1 MDELKKQF
9 KQDFEDSSN
18 VELNFDV
25 TQLETN
31 IKKAKHKIK
40 PYKLG
45 KHKIKPYKLGLI
57 ITASVIVAIVAVPAS
72 VIIISSL
79 RVKES
84 VKTNNR
90 RYSLNEI
97 RIAESNTFK
106 KLNTVSYPNGDK
118 PFETRLTEKEAKA
131 YNNFS
136 NLTYHSL
143 VDTSK
148 KDNMS
153 YSVVGLYS
161 VINEMTN
168 ATSREELKEKFNTL
182 LGLNESSRVAFY
194 DKVMKANSFAS
205 DESTIQLKNSAF
217 FNREFN
223 YNQEFVNNLTK
234 LYCEAYQINFESEA
248 SKMVE
253 WVNQAVNSNGFI
265 DDKFLEMNDETQLYL
280 FSTLYFKNA
289 WKEKYLSDNNI
300 KDDFYLSSDK
310 TVKATY
316 MNHSYLSQSYYDY
329 GSYISVKDYYS
340 KGRASVTYLVPKKVE
355 DNIFDLTKD
364 VNIFEEKDENIVK
377 NEGHGYIMVNLST
390 PKFVAKADVDF
401 HKCLDNLGFG
411 DIYNPNIDSFK
422 NAFDDVR
429 LEDYNI
435 YIQKIKQ
442 KNEVE
447 FNEDGSIIKSVTMAS
462 FGAGAAAPMKNDTL
476 DVKLNQPFIYI
487 IRDINGTPI
496 FVGHVDNP
504 TI

>member
-9 KQDFEDSSN
+9 KQDFEESSN
-18 VELNFDV
+18 VNLSFDT
-25 TQLETN
+25 TQLEPN
-31 IKKAKHKIK
+31 SRKSKHKIK
-40 PYKLG
+40 PYKLA
-45 KHKIKPYKLGLI
+45 LI
-57 ITASVIVAIVAVPAS
+57 FTTAVIVSIIAIPAS
-72 VIIISSL
+72 VIFFSSL
-79 RVKES
+79 KIKES
-84 VKTNNR
+84 VKTSNR

-106 KLNTVSYPNGDK
+106 KLNTVSYPDGSA
-118 PFETRLTEKEAKA
+118 PSPIRTTEEESKA
-131 YNNFS
+131 YNIFS

-182 LGLNESSRVAFY
+182 LGLNESSRVTFY

-205 DESTIQLKNSAF
+205 DKSTIQLKNSAF
-217 FNREFN
+217 FNNEFN
-223 YNQEFVNNLTK
+223 YSQDFVNSLTK
-234 LYCEAYQINFESEA
+234 LYCEAYQIDFESEA
-248 SKMVE
+248 NKMVD

-265 DDKFLEMNDETQLYL
+265 DDKFLEMDDETQLYL

-289 WKEKYLSDNNI
+289 WASKYLSENNI
-300 KDDFYLSSDK
+300 KDDFYLTSDK

-340 KGRASVTYLVPKKVE
+340 SNRASVTYLVPKKVE

-364 VNIFEEKDENIVK
+364 VNIFEEKEENIVK
-377 NEGHGYIMVNLST
+377 NGEYGYIMVNLST
-390 PKFVAKADVDF
+390 PKFTTKSDVDF
-401 HKCLDNLGFG
+401 QKCLDNLGFG
-411 DIYNPNIDSFK
+411 DIYNPSIDSFK
-422 NAFDDVR
+422 NAFDDEK
-429 LEDYNI
+429 LDDFNI

-447 FNEDGSIIKSVTMAS
+447 FNEDGSIVKSVTMAS
-462 FGAGAAAPMKNDTL
+462 FGNGGKAAPMENDTL

>member
-1 MDELKKQF
+1 MDELKEQF
-9 KQDFEDSSN
+9 KRDFEASSN

-25 TQLETN
+25 TQLEANT
-31 IKKAKHKIK
+31 KKAKHKIHPAK
-40 PYKLG
+40 MRLA
-45 KHKIKPYKLGLI
+45 ITFSI
-57 ITASVIVAIVAVPAS
+57 IFIIIAVPAGALF
-72 VIIISSL
+72 ISSL
-79 RVKES
+79 RTKES
-84 VKTNNR
+84 VKSYNR

-106 KLNTVSYPNGDK
+106 KLNTVSYPDGSGPLVFK
-118 PFETRLTEKEAKA
+118 ISEEEKEA

-194 DKVMKANSFAS
+194 DKVMKSNSFAS

-217 FNREFN
+217 FNNEFN
-223 YNQEFVNNLTK
+223 YNQEFVNSLTK

-248 SKMVE
+248 NKMVE

-289 WKEKYLSDNNI
+289 WAEKYLSENNI

-329 GSYISVKDYYS
+329 GSYISVKDYYFS
-340 KGRASVTYLVPKKVE
+340 RRASVTYLVPKKVE

-364 VNIFEEKDENIVK
+364 VNIFEEKEENIVK
-377 NEGHGYIMVNLST
+377 SERHDYIMVNLST
-390 PKFVAKADVDF
+390 PKFTTKSDVDF
-401 HKCLDNLGFG
+401 QKCLDNLGFG

-422 NAFDDVR
+422 NAFDDEK
-429 LEDYNI
+429 LDDYNI

-447 FNEDGSIIKSVTMAS
+447 FNEDGSIVKSVAMAS
-462 FGAGAAAPMKNDTL
+462 FGAGGAAAPMRNDTL

>member
-1 MDELKKQF
+1 MTMDEFKEQF
-9 KQDFEDSSN
+9 KKDFEESSN
-18 VELNFDV
+18 TNLSFDT
-25 TQLETN
+25 TQLEPN
-31 IKKAKHKIK
+31 NVSDKHKAR
-40 PYKLG
+40 PLMKL
-45 KHKIKPYKLGLI
+45 IV
-57 ITASVIVAIVAVPAS
+57 ASVAVVAVAS
-72 VIIISSL
+72 LIVGGAFALGIF
-79 RVKES
+79 RTEES
-84 VKTNNR
+84 VKTSNR

-106 KLNTVSYPNGDK
+106 KLNTVSYPDGNA
-118 PFETRLTEKEAKA
+118 PSPIRTTEEENKA

-143 VDTSK
+143 VNTSK

-161 VINEMTN
+161 IINEMTN
-168 ATSREELKEKFNTL
+168 ATSREELKEKFNIL
-182 LGLNESSRVAFY
+182 LGLNESSRVTFY

-217 FNREFN
+217 FNNEFN
-223 YNQEFVNNLTK
+223 YNQEFVNSLTK
-234 LYCEAYQINFESEA
+234 LYCEAYQIDFETEA
-248 SKMVE
+248 NKMVE
-253 WVNQAVNSNGFI
+253 WVNQAVNSKGFI
-265 DDKFLEMNDETQLYL
+265 DEKFLEINDETQLYL

-289 WKEKYLSDNNI
+289 WANKYLSENNI
-300 KDDFYLSSDK
+300 KDDFYLTSDK

-329 GSYISVKDYYS
+329 GSYISVKDYYFS
-340 KGRASVTYLVPKKVE
+340 GRASVTYLVPKKVE

-364 VNIFEEKDENIVK
+364 VNIFEEKEENIVK
-377 NEGHGYIMVNLST
+377 NEGYDHIMVNLST
-390 PKFVAKADVDF
+390 PKFTTKSDVDF
-401 HKCLDNLGFG
+401 QKCLDNLGFG

-422 NAFDDVR
+422 NAFDDVK

-435 YIQKIKQ
+435 YIQKIRQ

-447 FNEDGSIIKSVTMAS
+447 FNEDGSIVKSITMAS
-462 FGAGAAAPMKNDTL
+462 FGAGSAAPMKNDTL

-504 TI
+504 TIQ

>member
-1 MDELKKQF
+1 MDEFKEQF
-9 KQDFEDSSN
+9 KKDFEESSN
-18 VELNFDV
+18 TNLSFDT
-25 TQLETN
+25 TQLEPN
-31 IKKAKHKIK
+31 NVSDKHKAR
-40 PYKLG
+40 PLMKL
-45 KHKIKPYKLGLI
+45 IV
-57 ITASVIVAIVAVPAS
+57 ASVAVVAVALLT
-72 VIIISSL
+72 VGGAFALGIF
-79 RVKES
+79 RTEES
-84 VKTNNR
+84 VKTSNR

-106 KLNTVSYPNGDK
+106 KLNTVSYPDGNA
-118 PFETRLTEKEAKA
+118 PSPIRTTEEENKA

-143 VDTSK
+143 VNTSK

-161 VINEMTN
+161 IINEMTN
-168 ATSREELKEKFNTL
+168 ATSREELKEKFNIL
-182 LGLNESSRVAFY
+182 LGLNESSRVTFY

-217 FNREFN
+217 FNNEFN
-223 YNQEFVNNLTK
+223 YNQEFVNSLTK
-234 LYCEAYQINFESEA
+234 LYCEAYQIDFETEA
-248 SKMVE
+248 NKMVE
-253 WVNQAVNSNGFI
+253 WVNQAVNSKGFI
-265 DDKFLEMNDETQLYL
+265 DEKFLEINDETQLYL

-289 WKEKYLSDNNI
+289 WANKYLSENNI
-300 KDDFYLSSDK
+300 KDDFYLTSDK

-329 GSYISVKDYYS
+329 GSYISVKDYYFS
-340 KGRASVTYLVPKKVE
+340 GRASVTYLVPKKVE

-364 VNIFEEKDENIVK
+364 VNIFEEKEENIVK
-377 NEGHGYIMVNLST
+377 NEGYDHIMVNLST
-390 PKFVAKADVDF
+390 PKFTTKSDVDF
-401 HKCLDNLGFG
+401 QKCLDDLGFG

-422 NAFDDVR
+422 NAFDDVK

-435 YIQKIKQ
+435 YIQKIRQ

-447 FNEDGSIIKSVTMAS
+447 FNEDGSIVKSITMAS
-462 FGAGAAAPMKNDTL
+462 FGAGSAAPMKNDTL

-504 TI
+504 TIQ

>member
-1 MDELKKQF
+1 MDEFKEQF
-9 KQDFEDSSN
+9 KKDFEESSN
-18 VELNFDV
+18 TNLSFDT
-25 TQLETN
+25 TQLEPN
-31 IKKAKHKIK
+31 NVSDKHKAR
-40 PYKLG
+40 PRMKL
-45 KHKIKPYKLGLI
+45 IV
-57 ITASVIVAIVAVPAS
+57 ASVAVVAVAS
-72 VIIISSL
+72 LIVGGAFALGIF
-79 RVKES
+79 RTEES
-84 VKTNNR
+84 VKTSNR

-106 KLNTVSYPNGDK
+106 KLNTVSYPDGNA
-118 PFETRLTEKEAKA
+118 PSPIRTTEEENKA

-143 VDTSK
+143 VNTSK

-161 VINEMTN
+161 IINEMTN
-168 ATSREELKEKFNTL
+168 ATSREELKEKFNIL
-182 LGLNESSRVAFY
+182 LGLNESSRVTFY

-217 FNREFN
+217 FNNEFN
-223 YNQEFVNNLTK
+223 YNQEFVNSLTK
-234 LYCEAYQINFESEA
+234 LYCEAYQIDFETEA
-248 SKMVE
+248 NKMVE
-253 WVNQAVNSNGFI
+253 WVNQAVNSKDFI
-265 DDKFLEMNDETQLYL
+265 DDKFLEINDETQLYL

-289 WKEKYLSDNNI
+289 WANKYLSENNI
-300 KDDFYLSSDK
+300 KDDFYLTSDK

-329 GSYISVKDYYS
+329 GSYISVKDYYFS
-340 KGRASVTYLVPKKVE
+340 GRASVTYLVPKKVE

-364 VNIFEEKDENIVK
+364 VNIFEEKEENIVK
-377 NEGHGYIMVNLST
+377 NEGYDHIMVNLST
-390 PKFVAKADVDF
+390 PKFTTKSDVDF
-401 HKCLDNLGFG
+401 QKCLDDLGFG

-422 NAFDDVR
+422 NAFDDVK

-435 YIQKIKQ
+435 YIQKIRQ

-447 FNEDGSIIKSVTMAS
+447 FNEDGSIVKSITMAS
-462 FGAGAAAPMKNDTL
+462 FGAGSAAPMENDTL

-504 TI
+504 TIQ

>member
-1 MDELKKQF
+1 MDDFKEQF
-9 KQDFEDSSN
+9 KKDFEESSN
-18 VELNFDV
+18 TNLSFDM
-25 TQLETN
+25 TQLEPN
-31 IKKAKHKIK
+31 SNVDKHKAR
-40 PYKLG
+40 PRMKL
-45 KHKIKPYKLGLI
+45 
-57 ITASVIVAIVAVPAS
+57 IVASIAVVGVA
-72 VIIISSL
+72 SL
-79 RVKES
+79 AIGGAFAIGIFRTKES
-84 VKTNNR
+84 VKTSNR

-97 RIAESNTFK
+97 RVAESNTFK
-106 KLNTVSYPNGDK
+106 KLNDVAYPDGSA
-118 PFETRLTEKEAKA
+118 PFPIRTTEEESKA

-143 VDTSK
+143 VNTSK

-182 LGLNESSRVAFY
+182 LGLNESSRVTFY

-217 FNREFN
+217 FNNEFN
-223 YNQEFVNNLTK
+223 YNQEFVNCLTK
-234 LYCEAYQINFESEA
+234 LYCEAYQINYESEE

-265 DDKFLEMNDETQLYL
+265 DDKFLETNDETQLYL

-289 WKEKYLSDNNI
+289 WANKYLSENNI
-300 KDDFYLSSDK
+300 KDDFYLSNGETIK
-310 TVKATY
+310 TTY
-316 MNHSYLSQSYYDY
+316 MSHSYLSNGYYDY
-329 GSYISVKDYYS
+329 GTYISFKDYYYN
-340 KGRASVTYLVPKKVE
+340 GYASVTYLVPKNVE

-364 VNIFEEKDENIVK
+364 VNIFEEKEENIVE

-390 PKFVAKADVDF
+390 PKFTTKSDVDF
-401 HKCLDNLGFG
+401 QKSLDNLGFG

-422 NAFDDVR
+422 NAFDDEK
-429 LEDYNI
+429 LDDYNI

-447 FNEDGSIIKSVTMAS
+447 FNEDGSIVKSITMAS
-462 FGAGAAAPMKNDTL
+462 FGAGSAAPMKNDTL

>member
-1 MDELKKQF
+1 MDEFKEQF
-9 KQDFEDSSN
+9 KKDFEESSN
-18 VELNFDV
+18 TNLSFDT
-25 TQLETN
+25 TQLEPN
-31 IKKAKHKIK
+31 NVSDKHKAR
-40 PYKLG
+40 PLMKL
-45 KHKIKPYKLGLI
+45 
-57 ITASVIVAIVAVPAS
+57 IVAFVAVVVVAS
-72 VIIISSL
+72 LTVGGAFALGIF
-79 RVKES
+79 RTEES
-84 VKTNNR
+84 VKTSNR

-106 KLNTVSYPNGDK
+106 RLNTVSYPDGNA
-118 PFETRLTEKEAKA
+118 PSPIRTTEEENKA

-143 VDTSK
+143 VNTSK

-161 VINEMTN
+161 IINEMTN
-168 ATSREELKEKFNTL
+168 ATSREELKEKFNIL
-182 LGLNESSRVAFY
+182 LGLNESSRVTFY

-217 FNREFN
+217 FNNEFN
-223 YNQEFVNNLTK
+223 YNQEFVNSLTK
-234 LYCEAYQINFESEA
+234 LYCEAYQIDFETEA
-248 SKMVE
+248 NKMVE
-253 WVNQAVNSNGFI
+253 WVNQAVNSKDFI
-265 DDKFLEMNDETQLYL
+265 DDKFLEINDETQLYL

-289 WKEKYLSDNNI
+289 WANKYLSENNI
-300 KDDFYLSSDK
+300 KDDFYLTSDK

-329 GSYISVKDYYS
+329 GSYISVKDYYFS
-340 KGRASVTYLVPKKVE
+340 GRASVTYLVPKKVE

-364 VNIFEEKDENIVK
+364 VNIFEEKEENIVK
-377 NEGHGYIMVNLST
+377 NEGYGHIMVNLST
-390 PKFVAKADVDF
+390 PKFTTKTDVDF
-401 HKCLDNLGFG
+401 QKCLDNLGFG

-422 NAFDDVR
+422 NAFDDVK

-435 YIQKIKQ
+435 YIQKIRQ

-447 FNEDGSIIKSVTMAS
+447 FNEDGSIVKSITMAS
-462 FGAGAAAPMKNDTL
+462 FGAGSAAPMKNDTL

-504 TI
+504 TIQ

>member
-1 MDELKKQF
+1 MNELKKQF
-9 KQDFEDSSN
+9 KQDFEQSSN
-18 VELNFDV
+18 VNFSFDT
-25 TQLETN
+25 TQLEPN
-31 IKKAKHKIK
+31 SGKFKHKIK
-40 PYKLG
+40 PYKLA
-45 KHKIKPYKLGLI
+45 LI
-57 ITASVIVAIVAVPAS
+57 VTTAVMVSIIAVPAS
-72 VIIISSL
+72 VIFFSSL
-79 RVKES
+79 KIKES
-84 VKTNNR
+84 VKTSNR

-106 KLNTVSYPNGDK
+106 KLNDVSYPDGSEPLVSK
-118 PFETRLTEKEAKA
+118 ISEVEKEA

-153 YSVVGLYS
+153 YSVAGLYS
-161 VINEMTN
+161 IINEMTN

-182 LGLNESSRVAFY
+182 LGLNESSRVTFY
-194 DKVMKANSFAS
+194 DKVMKANSFAG

-217 FNREFN
+217 FNYEFK
-223 YNQEFVNNLTK
+223 YNQEFVNSLTK

-248 SKMVE
+248 SKMAE
-253 WVNQAVNSNGFI
+253 WVNQAVNSNDYI

-280 FSTLYFKNA
+280 LSTLYFKNA
-289 WKEKYLSDNNI
+289 WARKYLSENNI
-300 KDDFYLSSDK
+300 KDDFYINSDK

-329 GSYISVKDYYS
+329 GSYISVKDYYFS
-340 KGRASVTYLVPKKVE
+340 SRASVTYLVPKKVE

-364 VNIFEEKDENIVK
+364 VNIFEEKEENIVK
-377 NEGHGYIMVNLST
+377 NEGNGYIMVNLLT
-390 PKFVAKADVDF
+390 PKFTTKADVDF
-401 HKCLDNLGFG
+401 QKCLDNLGFG

-422 NAFDDVR
+422 NAFDDEK
-429 LEDYNI
+429 LDNYNI

-447 FNEDGSIIKSVTMAS
+447 FNEDGSIVKSITMAS
-462 FGAGAAAPMKNDTL
+462 FGAGAAAPTRNDTL

>member
-1 MDELKKQF
+1 MDEFKEQF
-9 KQDFEDSSN
+9 KKDFEESSN
-18 VELNFDV
+18 TNLSFDT
-25 TQLETN
+25 TQLEPN
-31 IKKAKHKIK
+31 NVSDKHKAR
-40 PYKLG
+40 PLMKL
-45 KHKIKPYKLGLI
+45 IV
-57 ITASVIVAIVAVPAS
+57 ASVAVVAVAS
-72 VIIISSL
+72 LIVGGAFALGIF
-79 RVKES
+79 RTEES
-84 VKTNNR
+84 VKTSNR

-106 KLNTVSYPNGDK
+106 KLNTVSYPDGNA
-118 PFETRLTEKEAKA
+118 PSPIRTTEEENKA

-143 VDTSK
+143 VNTSK

-161 VINEMTN
+161 IINEMTN
-168 ATSREELKEKFNTL
+168 ATSREELKEKFNIL
-182 LGLNESSRVAFY
+182 LGLNESSRVTFY

-217 FNREFN
+217 FNNEFN
-223 YNQEFVNNLTK
+223 YNQEFVNSLTK
-234 LYCEAYQINFESEA
+234 LYCEAYQIDFETEA
-248 SKMVE
+248 NKMVE
-253 WVNQAVNSNGFI
+253 WVNQAVNSKDFI
-265 DDKFLEMNDETQLYL
+265 DDKFLEINDETQLYL

-289 WKEKYLSDNNI
+289 WANKYLSENNI
-300 KDDFYLSSDK
+300 KDDFYLTSDK

-329 GSYISVKDYYS
+329 GSYISVKDYYFS
-340 KGRASVTYLVPKKVE
+340 GRASVTYLVPKKVE

-364 VNIFEEKDENIVK
+364 VNIFEEKEENIVK
-377 NEGHGYIMVNLST
+377 NEGYGHIMVNLST
-390 PKFVAKADVDF
+390 PKFTTKSDVDF
-401 HKCLDNLGFG
+401 QKCLDNLGFG

-422 NAFDDVR
+422 NAFDDVK

-435 YIQKIKQ
+435 YIQKIRQ

-447 FNEDGSIIKSVTMAS
+447 FNEDGSIVKSITMAS
-462 FGAGAAAPMKNDTL
+462 FGAGSAAPMKNDTL

-504 TI
+504 TIQ

>member
-1 MDELKKQF
+1 MDDFKEQF
-9 KQDFEDSSN
+9 KKDFEESSN
-18 VELNFDV
+18 TNLSFDT
-25 TQLETN
+25 TQLEPN
-31 IKKAKHKIK
+31 SRKS
-40 PYKLG
+40 

-57 ITASVIVAIVAVPAS
+57 VTAAVILGIIAVPAS
-72 VIIISSL
+72 LILFSSL
-79 RVKES
+79 KIEES
-84 VKTNNR
+84 VKTSNR

-106 KLNTVSYPNGDK
+106 KLNTVSYPDGGAPSPIK
-118 PFETRLTEKEAKA
+118 TTEEESKA

-136 NLTYHSL
+136 NLTYHAL

-161 VINEMTN
+161 MINEMTN

-182 LGLNESSRVAFY
+182 LGLNEGSRVTFY

-217 FNREFN
+217 FNNEFN
-223 YNQEFVNNLTK
+223 YNQEFVNSLTK
-234 LYCEAYQINFESEA
+234 LYCEAYQIDFESEA
-248 SKMVE
+248 NKMVD

-265 DDKFLEMNDETQLYL
+265 DDKFLEMDDETQLYL

-289 WKEKYLSDNNI
+289 WASKYLSENNI
-300 KDDFYLSSDK
+300 KDDFYLTSDK

-316 MNHSYLSQSYYDY
+316 MNHSYYSQCYL
-329 GSYISVKDYYS
+329 KDYYS
-340 KGRASVTYLVPKKVE
+340 SNRASVTYLVPKKVE

-364 VNIFEEKDENIVK
+364 VNIFEEKEENIVK
-377 NEGHGYIMVNLST
+377 NGEYGYIMVNLST
-390 PKFVAKADVDF
+390 PKFTTKSDVDF
-401 HKCLDNLGFG
+401 QKCLDNLGFG
-411 DIYNPNIDSFK
+411 EIYNPNIDSFK
-422 NAFDDVR
+422 NAFDDEK
-429 LEDYNI
+429 LNDYNI

-447 FNEDGSIIKSVTMAS
+447 FNEDGSIVKSVSMAS
-462 FGAGAAAPMKNDTL
+462 FGAGGAAPMRNDTL

-504 TI
+504 TN

>member
-1 MDELKKQF
+1 MDEFKEQF
-9 KQDFEDSSN
+9 KKDFEESSN
-18 VELNFDV
+18 TNLSFDT
-25 TQLETN
+25 TQLEPN
-31 IKKAKHKIK
+31 NVSDKHKAR
-40 PYKLG
+40 PRMKL
-45 KHKIKPYKLGLI
+45 IV
-57 ITASVIVAIVAVPAS
+57 ASVAVVAV
-72 VIIISSL
+72 VSL
-79 RVKES
+79 IVVGAFALGIFRTKES
-84 VKTNNR
+84 VKTSNR

-106 KLNTVSYPNGDK
+106 KLNTVSYPDGNA
-118 PFETRLTEKEAKA
+118 PSPIRTTEEENKA

-143 VDTSK
+143 VNTSK

-161 VINEMTN
+161 IINEMTN
-168 ATSREELKEKFNTL
+168 ATSREELKEKFNIL
-182 LGLNESSRVAFY
+182 LGLNESSRVTFY

-217 FNREFN
+217 FNNEFN
-223 YNQEFVNNLTK
+223 YNQEFVNGLTK
-234 LYCEAYQINFESEA
+234 LYCEAYQIDFETEA
-248 SKMVE
+248 NKMVE
-253 WVNQAVNSNGFI
+253 WVNQAVNSKGFI
-265 DDKFLEMNDETQLYL
+265 DDKFLEINDETQLYL

-289 WKEKYLSDNNI
+289 WANKYLSENNI
-300 KDDFYLSSDK
+300 KDDFYLTSDK

-329 GSYISVKDYYS
+329 GSYISVKDYYFS
-340 KGRASVTYLVPKKVE
+340 GRASVTYLVPKKVE

-364 VNIFEEKDENIVK
+364 VNIFEEKEENIVK
-377 NEGHGYIMVNLST
+377 NEGYGHIMVNLST
-390 PKFVAKADVDF
+390 PKFTTKSDVDF
-401 HKCLDNLGFG
+401 QKCLDNLGFG

-422 NAFDDVR
+422 NAFDDVK

-435 YIQKIKQ
+435 YIQKIRQ

-447 FNEDGSIIKSVTMAS
+447 FNEDGSIVKSITMAS
-462 FGAGAAAPMKNDTL
+462 FGAGSAAPMKNDTL

-504 TI
+504 TIQ

>member
-1 MDELKKQF
+1 MGEFKEQF
-9 KQDFEDSSN
+9 KKDFEESSGTN
-18 VELNFDV
+18 LSFDT
-25 TQLETN
+25 TQLEPN
-31 IKKAKHKIK
+31 SNADKHKAR
-40 PYKLG
+40 PRMKL
-45 KHKIKPYKLGLI
+45 IV
-57 ITASVIVAIVAVPAS
+57 ASVVVVGVASLVIGGAFAVG
-72 VIIISSL
+72 IF
-79 RVKES
+79 RTNES
-84 VKTNNR
+84 VKAFNR

-106 KLNTVSYPNGDK
+106 KLNTVSYPDGSG
-118 PFETRLTEKEAKA
+118 PSPIRTTEEESKA

-136 NLTYHSL
+136 NLTYHAL
-143 VDTSK
+143 IDTSK

-182 LGLNESSRVAFY
+182 LGLNESSRVTFY

-205 DESTIQLKNSAF
+205 YESTIQLKNSAF
-217 FNREFN
+217 FNNEYN
-223 YNQEFVNNLTK
+223 YNQEFVNSLTK

-265 DDKFLEMNDETQLYL
+265 DDKFLEINDETQLYL

-289 WKEKYLSDNNI
+289 WASKYLSENNI

-316 MNHSYLSQSYYDY
+316 MKHSYLSQSYYDY

-340 KGRASVTYLVPKKVE
+340 SRRASVTYLVPKKVE

-377 NEGHGYIMVNLST
+377 NEENGYIMVNLST
-390 PKFVAKADVDF
+390 PKFTTKSDVDF
-401 HKCLDNLGFG
+401 QKCLDNLGFG

-422 NAFDDVR
+422 NAFDDEK
-429 LEDYNI
+429 LDDYNI

-462 FGAGAAAPMKNDTL
+462 YGAANTDSTMENDTL

>member
-1 MDELKKQF
+1 MDDFKEQF
-9 KQDFEDSSN
+9 KKDFEESSN
-18 VELNFDV
+18 TNLSFDT
-25 TQLETN
+25 TQLEPN
-31 IKKAKHKIK
+31 SRKS
-40 PYKLG
+40 

-57 ITASVIVAIVAVPAS
+57 VTAAVILGIIAVPAS
-72 VIIISSL
+72 LILFSSL
-79 RVKES
+79 KIEES
-84 VKTNNR
+84 VKTSNR

-106 KLNTVSYPNGDK
+106 KLNTVSYPDGGAPSPIK
-118 PFETRLTEKEAKA
+118 TTEEESKA

-136 NLTYHSL
+136 NLTYHAL

-161 VINEMTN
+161 MINEMTN

-182 LGLNESSRVAFY
+182 LGLNEGSRVTFY

-217 FNREFN
+217 FNNEFN
-223 YNQEFVNNLTK
+223 YNQEFVNSLTK

-265 DDKFLEMNDETQLYL
+265 DDKFLEINDETQLYL

-289 WKEKYLSDNNI
+289 WASKYLSENNI
-300 KDDFYLSSDK
+300 KDDFYLTSDK

-316 MNHSYLSQSYYDY
+316 MNHSYYSQCYYDY
-329 GSYISVKDYYS
+329 GSYISVKDYYFS
-340 KGRASVTYLVPKKVE
+340 RRASVTYIVPKKVE
-355 DNIFDLTKD
+355 DNVFDLTKD

-377 NEGHGYIMVNLST
+377 NEGYGSIMVNLST
-390 PKFVAKADVDF
+390 PKFTTKSDVDF
-401 HKCLDNLGFG
+401 QKCLDNLGFG
-411 DIYNPNIDSFK
+411 EIYNPNIDSFK
-422 NAFDDVR
+422 NAFDDEK

-447 FNEDGSIIKSVTMAS
+447 FNEDGSIVKSVAMAS
-462 FGAGAAAPMKNDTL
+462 FGAGGAAAPMENDTL

-504 TI
+504 TN

>member
-1 MDELKKQF
+1 MNELKKQF
-9 KQDFEDSSN
+9 KQDFEQSSN
-18 VELNFDV
+18 VNLSFDT
-25 TQLETN
+25 TQLEPN
-31 IKKAKHKIK
+31 SGKFKHKIK
-40 PYKLG
+40 PYKLA
-45 KHKIKPYKLGLI
+45 LI
-57 ITASVIVAIVAVPAS
+57 VTAAVMVSIIAVPAS
-72 VIIISSL
+72 VVLFSSL
-79 RVKES
+79 KIKES
-84 VKTNNR
+84 VKTSNR

-106 KLNTVSYPNGDK
+106 KLNNVAYPDGSEPLVSK
-118 PFETRLTEKEAKA
+118 ISEVEKEA

-153 YSVVGLYS
+153 YSVAGLYS
-161 VINEMTN
+161 IINEMTN

-182 LGLNESSRVAFY
+182 LGLNESSRVTFY
-194 DKVMKANSFAS
+194 DKVIKANSFAS

-217 FNREFN
+217 FNNEFH
-223 YNQEFVNNLTK
+223 YNQEFVNGLTK

-248 SKMVE
+248 SKMAE

-265 DDKFLEMNDETQLYL
+265 DDKFLEINDKTQFYL

-289 WKEKYLSDNNI
+289 WASKYLSENNI
-300 KDDFYLSSDK
+300 KDDFYLTSDK
-310 TVKATY
+310 AVKATY

-329 GSYISVKDYYS
+329 GSYISVKDYYFS
-340 KGRASVTYLVPKKVE
+340 SRASVTYLVPKKLE

-364 VNIFEEKDENIVK
+364 VNIFEEKEENIVK

-390 PKFVAKADVDF
+390 PKFTTKADVDF
-401 HKCLDNLGFG
+401 QKCLDNLGFG

-422 NAFDDVR
+422 NAFDDAK

-447 FNEDGSIIKSVTMAS
+447 FNEDGSIVKSITMAP
-462 FGAGAAAPMKNDTL
+462 FGAGTAAPMRNDTL

-487 IRDINGTPI
+487 IRDINDTPI

-504 TI
+504 TN

>member
-1 MDELKKQF
+1 MDEFKEQF
-9 KQDFEDSSN
+9 KKDFEESSN
-18 VELNFDV
+18 TNLSFDT
-25 TQLETN
+25 TQLEPN
-31 IKKAKHKIK
+31 NVSDKHKAR
-40 PYKLG
+40 PLMKL
-45 KHKIKPYKLGLI
+45 IV
-57 ITASVIVAIVAVPAS
+57 ASVAVVAVAS
-72 VIIISSL
+72 LIVGGAFALGIF
-79 RVKES
+79 RTEES
-84 VKTNNR
+84 VKTSNR

-106 KLNTVSYPNGDK
+106 KLNTVSYPDGNA
-118 PFETRLTEKEAKA
+118 PSPIRTTEEENKA

-143 VDTSK
+143 VNTSK

-161 VINEMTN
+161 IINEMTN
-168 ATSREELKEKFNTL
+168 ATSREELKEKFNIL
-182 LGLNESSRVAFY
+182 LGLNESSRVTFY

-217 FNREFN
+217 FNNEFN
-223 YNQEFVNNLTK
+223 YNQEFVNSLTK
-234 LYCEAYQINFESEA
+234 LYCEAYQIDFETEA
-248 SKMVE
+248 NKMVE
-253 WVNQAVNSNGFI
+253 WVNQAVNSKGFI
-265 DDKFLEMNDETQLYL
+265 DEKFLEINDETQLYL

-289 WKEKYLSDNNI
+289 WANKYLSENNI
-300 KDDFYLSSDK
+300 KDDFYLTSDK

-329 GSYISVKDYYS
+329 GSYISVKDYYFS
-340 KGRASVTYLVPKKVE
+340 GRASVTYLVPKKVE

-364 VNIFEEKDENIVK
+364 VNIFEEKEENIVK
-377 NEGHGYIMVNLST
+377 NEGYDHIMVNLST
-390 PKFVAKADVDF
+390 PKFTTKSDVDF
-401 HKCLDNLGFG
+401 QKCLDNLGFG

-422 NAFDDVR
+422 NAFDDVK

-435 YIQKIKQ
+435 YIQKIRQ

-447 FNEDGSIIKSVTMAS
+447 FNEDGSIVKSITMAS
-462 FGAGAAAPMKNDTL
+462 FGAGSAAPMKNDTL

-504 TI
+504 TIQ

>member
-1 MDELKKQF
+1 MTMDEFKEQF
-9 KQDFEDSSN
+9 KKDFEESSN
-18 VELNFDV
+18 TNLSFDT
-25 TQLETN
+25 TQLEPNN
-31 IKKAKHKIK
+31 IADKHKARS
-40 PYKLG
+40 YRKL
-45 KHKIKPYKLGLI
+45 
-57 ITASVIVAIVAVPAS
+57 VIVSVVVVAV
-72 VIIISSL
+72 VSL
-79 RVKES
+79 TVGGAFALGIFRTEES
-84 VKTNNR
+84 VKSYNR

-106 KLNTVSYPNGDK
+106 KLNTVSYPNGER
-118 PFETRLTEKEAKA
+118 PIALSIISEEENKA

-161 VINEMTN
+161 IINEMTN
-168 ATSREELKEKFNTL
+168 ATSKEELKEKFNTL
-182 LGLNESSRVAFY
+182 LGLNENSRVTFY

-217 FNREFN
+217 FNNEFN
-223 YNQEFVNNLTK
+223 YNQEFVNSLTK
-234 LYCEAYQINFESEA
+234 LYCEAYQIDFETEA
-248 SKMVE
+248 NKMVE

-265 DDKFLEMNDETQLYL
+265 DDKFLEINDETQLYL

-289 WKEKYLSDNNI
+289 WASKYLSENNI
-300 KDDFYLSSDK
+300 KDDFYLTNDK
-310 TVKATY
+310 TVTATY

-329 GSYISVKDYYS
+329 GSYISVKDYYFS
-340 KGRASVTYLVPKKVE
+340 SRASVTYLVPKKVE
-355 DNIFDLTKD
+355 DNIFDLTKEA
-364 VNIFEEKDENIVK
+364 NIFEEKEENIVK
-377 NEGHGYIMVNLST
+377 NEGRGYIMVNLST
-390 PKFVAKADVDF
+390 PKFTTKSDIDF
-401 HKCLDNLGFG
+401 QKCLDNLGFG
-411 DIYNPNIDSFK
+411 DIYNPSIDSFK
-422 NAFDDVR
+422 NAFDDEK

-447 FNEDGSIIKSVTMAS
+447 FNEDGSIVKSVAMAS
-462 FGAGAAAPMKNDTL
+462 FGAGAAAAPMRNDTL

-487 IRDINGTPI
+487 IRDINDTPI

>member
-1 MDELKKQF
+1 MDEFKEQF
-9 KQDFEDSSN
+9 KKDFEESSN
-18 VELNFDV
+18 TNLSFDT
-25 TQLETN
+25 TQLEPN
-31 IKKAKHKIK
+31 NVSNKHKAR
-40 PYKLG
+40 PRMKL
-45 KHKIKPYKLGLI
+45 
-57 ITASVIVAIVAVPAS
+57 IVAFVAVVAVAS
-72 VIIISSL
+72 LIVGGAFALGIF
-79 RVKES
+79 RTEES
-84 VKTNNR
+84 VKTSNR

-106 KLNTVSYPNGDK
+106 KLNTVSYPDGNA
-118 PFETRLTEKEAKA
+118 PSPIRTTEEENKA

-143 VDTSK
+143 VNTSK

-161 VINEMTN
+161 IINEMTN
-168 ATSREELKEKFNTL
+168 ATSREELKEKFNIL
-182 LGLNESSRVAFY
+182 LGLNESSRVTFY

-217 FNREFN
+217 FNNEFN
-223 YNQEFVNNLTK
+223 YNQEFVNSLTK
-234 LYCEAYQINFESEA
+234 LYCEAYQIDFETEA
-248 SKMVE
+248 NKMVE
-253 WVNQAVNSNGFI
+253 WVNQAVNSKGFI
-265 DDKFLEMNDETQLYL
+265 DEKFLEINDETQLYL

-289 WKEKYLSDNNI
+289 WANKYLSENNI
-300 KDDFYLSSDK
+300 KDDFYLTSDK

-329 GSYISVKDYYS
+329 GSYISVKDYYFS
-340 KGRASVTYLVPKKVE
+340 GRASVTYLVPKKVE

-364 VNIFEEKDENIVK
+364 VNIFEEKEENIVK
-377 NEGHGYIMVNLST
+377 NEGYGHIMVNLST
-390 PKFVAKADVDF
+390 PKFTTKTDVDF
-401 HKCLDNLGFG
+401 QKCLDNLGFG

-422 NAFDDVR
+422 NAFDDVK

-435 YIQKIKQ
+435 YIQKIRQ

-447 FNEDGSIIKSVTMAS
+447 FNEDGSIVKSITMAS
-462 FGAGAAAPMKNDTL
+462 FGAGSAAPMKNDTL

-504 TI
+504 TIQ

>member
-9 KQDFEDSSN
+9 KQDFEQSSN
-18 VELNFDV
+18 VNLSFDT
-25 TQLETN
+25 TQLEPN
-31 IKKAKHKIK
+31 SRKSKHKIK
-40 PYKLG
+40 PYKLA
-45 KHKIKPYKLGLI
+45 LI
-57 ITASVIVAIVAVPAS
+57 VTAAVIVSIIAIPAS
-72 VIIISSL
+72 VIFFSSL
-79 RVKES
+79 QIKDS
-84 VKTNNR
+84 VKTFNR
-90 RYSLNEI
+90 SYSLNKI

-106 KLNTVSYPNGDK
+106 KLNDVAYPDGSGPFVSEIN
-118 PFETRLTEKEAKA
+118 EVEKEA

-182 LGLNESSRVAFY
+182 LGLNESSRVTFY

-217 FNREFN
+217 FNNEFN
-223 YNQEFVNNLTK
+223 YNQEFVNSLTK

-248 SKMVE
+248 SKIVE

-289 WKEKYLSDNNI
+289 WAEKYLSENNI
-300 KDDFYLSSDK
+300 KDDFYLTSDK
-310 TVKATY
+310 TIKATY

-340 KGRASVTYLVPKKVE
+340 SGRASVTYLVPKKVE

-364 VNIFEEKDENIVK
+364 INIFEEKEENIVK
-377 NEGHGYIMVNLST
+377 NGEYGYIMVNLST
-390 PKFVAKADVDF
+390 PKFTTKQDVDF
-401 HKCLDNLGFG
+401 QKCLDNLGFG

-422 NAFDDVR
+422 NAFDDVK
-429 LEDYNI
+429 LDDYNI

-447 FNEDGSIIKSVTMAS
+447 FNEDGSIVKSITMAS
-462 FGAGAAAPMKNDTL
+462 FGASGTAAPMENDTL

-487 IRDINGTPI
+487 IRDINDTPI

>member
-1 MDELKKQF
+1 MDELKEQF
-9 KQDFEDSSN
+9 KKDFEASSN
-18 VELNFDV
+18 VELNFDL
-25 TQLETN
+25 TQLEANT
-31 IKKAKHKIK
+31 KKVKHKIHPVK
-40 PYKLG
+40 MRLV
-45 KHKIKPYKLGLI
+45 ITFSI
-57 ITASVIVAIVAVPAS
+57 IFIIIAVPAGAFF
-72 VIIISSL
+72 ISSL
-79 RVKES
+79 RTKES
-84 VKTNNR
+84 VKSYNR

-106 KLNTVSYPNGDK
+106 KLNTVSYPDGSG
-118 PFETRLTEKEAKA
+118 PYPIRITEEEKEA

-168 ATSREELKEKFNTL
+168 ATSREELKEKFNAL

-217 FNREFN
+217 FNNEFN
-223 YNQEFVNNLTK
+223 YNQEFVNSLTK

-248 SKMVE
+248 NKMVE

-265 DDKFLEMNDETQLYL
+265 DDKFLEINDETQLYL

-289 WKEKYLSDNNI
+289 WASKYLSENNI

-316 MNHSYLSQSYYDY
+316 MNHSYLSQFYYDY

-340 KGRASVTYLVPKKVE
+340 SSRASITYLVPKKVE

-364 VNIFEEKDENIVK
+364 VNIFEEKEENIVK
-377 NEGHGYIMVNLST
+377 NEEYGYIMVHLST
-390 PKFVAKADVDF
+390 PKFTTKSDVDF
-401 HKCLDNLGFG
+401 QKCLDNLGFR

-422 NAFDDVR
+422 NAFDDEK
-429 LEDYNI
+429 LDDYNI

-447 FNEDGSIIKSVTMAS
+447 FNEDGSIVKSVTMAS
-462 FGAGAAAPMKNDTL
+462 FGAGGAAAPMRNETL

-504 TI
+504 TIQQ

>member
-1 MDELKKQF
+1 MDEFKEQF
-9 KQDFEDSSN
+9 KKDFEESSN
-18 VELNFDV
+18 TNLSFDT
-25 TQLETN
+25 TQLEPN
-31 IKKAKHKIK
+31 NVSDKHKAR
-40 PYKLG
+40 PLMKL
-45 KHKIKPYKLGLI
+45 IV
-57 ITASVIVAIVAVPAS
+57 ASVAVVAVAS
-72 VIIISSL
+72 LIVGGAFALGIF
-79 RVKES
+79 RTEES
-84 VKTNNR
+84 VKTSNR

-106 KLNTVSYPNGDK
+106 KLNTVSYPDGNA
-118 PFETRLTEKEAKA
+118 PSPIRTTEEENKA

-143 VDTSK
+143 VNTSK

-161 VINEMTN
+161 IINEMTN
-168 ATSREELKEKFNTL
+168 ATSREELKEKFNIL
-182 LGLNESSRVAFY
+182 LGLNESSRVTFY

-217 FNREFN
+217 FNNEFN
-223 YNQEFVNNLTK
+223 YNQEFVNSLTK
-234 LYCEAYQINFESEA
+234 LYCEAYQIDFETEA
-248 SKMVE
+248 NKMVE
-253 WVNQAVNSNGFI
+253 WVNQAVNSKGFI
-265 DDKFLEMNDETQLYL
+265 DEKFLEINDETQLYL

-289 WKEKYLSDNNI
+289 WANKYLSENNI
-300 KDDFYLSSDK
+300 KDDFYLTSDK

-329 GSYISVKDYYS
+329 GSYISVKDYYFS
-340 KGRASVTYLVPKKVE
+340 GRASVTYLVPKKVE

-364 VNIFEEKDENIVK
+364 VNIFEEKEENIVK
-377 NEGHGYIMVNLST
+377 NEGYDHIMVNLST
-390 PKFVAKADVDF
+390 PKFTTKTDVDF
-401 HKCLDNLGFG
+401 QKCLDNLGFG

-422 NAFDDVR
+422 NAFDDVK

-435 YIQKIKQ
+435 YIQKIRQ

-447 FNEDGSIIKSVTMAS
+447 FNEDGSIVKSITMAS
-462 FGAGAAAPMKNDTL
+462 FGAGSAAPMKNDTL

-504 TI
+504 TIQ

>member
-1 MDELKKQF
+1 MDDFKEQF
-9 KQDFEDSSN
+9 KKDFEESSN
-18 VELNFDV
+18 TNLSFDM
-25 TQLETN
+25 TQLEPN
-31 IKKAKHKIK
+31 SNVDKHKAR
-40 PYKLG
+40 PRMKL
-45 KHKIKPYKLGLI
+45 
-57 ITASVIVAIVAVPAS
+57 IVASIAVVGVA
-72 VIIISSL
+72 SL
-79 RVKES
+79 AIGGAFAIGIFRTKES
-84 VKTNNR
+84 VKTSNR

-97 RIAESNTFK
+97 RVAESNTFK
-106 KLNTVSYPNGDK
+106 KLNDVAYPDGSA
-118 PFETRLTEKEAKA
+118 PFPIRTTEEESKA

-143 VDTSK
+143 VNTSK

-182 LGLNESSRVAFY
+182 LGLNESRRVTFY

-217 FNREFN
+217 FNNEFN
-223 YNQEFVNNLTK
+223 YNQEFVNCLTK
-234 LYCEAYQINFESEA
+234 LYCEAYQINYESEE

-265 DDKFLEMNDETQLYL
+265 DDKFLETNDETQLYL

-289 WKEKYLSDNNI
+289 WANKYLSENNI
-300 KDDFYLSSDK
+300 KDDFYLSNGETIK
-310 TVKATY
+310 TTY
-316 MNHSYLSQSYYDY
+316 MSHSYLSNGYYDY
-329 GSYISVKDYYS
+329 GTYISFKDYYYN
-340 KGRASVTYLVPKKVE
+340 GYASVTYLVPKNVE

-364 VNIFEEKDENIVK
+364 VNIFEEKEENIVE

-390 PKFVAKADVDF
+390 PKFTTKSDVDF
-401 HKCLDNLGFG
+401 QKSLDNLGFG

-422 NAFDDVR
+422 NAFDDEK
-429 LEDYNI
+429 LDDYNI

-447 FNEDGSIIKSVTMAS
+447 FNEDGSIVKSITMAS
-462 FGAGAAAPMKNDTL
+462 FGAGSAAPMKNDTL

>member
-1 MDELKKQF
+1 MTMDEFKEQF
-9 KQDFEDSSN
+9 KKDFEESSN
-18 VELNFDV
+18 TNLSFDT
-25 TQLETN
+25 TQLEPN
-31 IKKAKHKIK
+31 NVSDKHKAR
-40 PYKLG
+40 PRMKL
-45 KHKIKPYKLGLI
+45 IV
-57 ITASVIVAIVAVPAS
+57 ASVAVVAVAS
-72 VIIISSL
+72 LTVGGAFALGIF
-79 RVKES
+79 RTKES
-84 VKTNNR
+84 VKASNR

-106 KLNTVSYPNGDK
+106 KLNTVSYPDGNA
-118 PFETRLTEKEAKA
+118 PSPIRTTEEENKA

-143 VDTSK
+143 VNTSK

-161 VINEMTN
+161 IINEMTN
-168 ATSREELKEKFNTL
+168 ATSREELKEKFNIL
-182 LGLNESSRVAFY
+182 LGLNESSRVTFY

-217 FNREFN
+217 FNNEFN
-223 YNQEFVNNLTK
+223 YNQEFVDSLTK
-234 LYCEAYQINFESEA
+234 LYCEAYQIDFEVEA
-248 SKMVE
+248 NKMVE
-253 WVNQAVNSNGFI
+253 WVNQAVNSKGFI

-289 WKEKYLSDNNI
+289 WANKYLSENNI
-300 KDDFYLSSDK
+300 KDDFYLTSDK

-329 GSYISVKDYYS
+329 GSYISVKDYYFS
-340 KGRASVTYLVPKKVE
+340 GRASVTYLVPKKVE

-364 VNIFEEKDENIVK
+364 VNIFEEKEENIVK
-377 NEGHGYIMVNLST
+377 NEGYGHIMVNLST
-390 PKFVAKADVDF
+390 PKFTTKSDVDF
-401 HKCLDNLGFG
+401 QKCLDNLGFG

>member
-9 KQDFEDSSN
+9 KQDFEESN
-18 VELNFDV
+18 NVNLSFDT
-25 TQLETN
+25 TQLEPN
-31 IKKAKHKIK
+31 SRKS
-40 PYKLG
+40 

-57 ITASVIVAIVAVPAS
+57 VTAVVIVGVIAVPAS
-72 VIIISSL
+72 AILFSSL
-79 RVKES
+79 EIKES
-84 VKTNNR
+84 VKAYNR
-90 RYSLNEI
+90 HYSLNEI

-106 KLNTVSYPNGDK
+106 KLNTVSYPDGSA
-118 PFETRLTEKEAKA
+118 PSPIRTTEEESKA

-168 ATSREELKEKFNTL
+168 ATSREELKEKLNTL
-182 LGLNESSRVAFY
+182 LGLNESSRVTFY

-205 DESTIQLKNSAF
+205 DGSTIQLKNSAF
-217 FNREFN
+217 FNNEFN
-223 YNQEFVNNLTK
+223 YNQEFVNSLTK

-265 DDKFLEMNDETQLYL
+265 DEKFLEMNDETQLYL
-280 FSTLYFKNA
+280 LSTLYFKNG
-289 WKEKYLSDNNI
+289 WENKYLSDQNI

-316 MNHSYLSQSYYDY
+316 MNHSYLTQFYYDY
-329 GSYISVKDYYS
+329 GSYISVTDYYFS
-340 KGRASVTYLVPKKVE
+340 RRASVTYLVPKKVE
-355 DNIFDLTKD
+355 DNIFDLTKEM
-364 VNIFEEKDENIVK
+364 NIFEEKEENKVISFDEYNGNKPIT
-377 NEGHGYIMVNLST
+377 INLTT
-390 PKFVAKADVDF
+390 PKFVSKSDIDFKA
-401 HKCLDNLGFG
+401 CLTNLGFE
-411 DIYNPNIDSFK
+411 DIFDRDIDSFK
-422 NAFDDVR
+422 NAFDDEK
-429 LEDYNI
+429 LEDYNV

-447 FNEDGSIIKSVTMAS
+447 FNEDGSIVKSVTMAS
-462 FGAGAAAPMKNDTL
+462 FGAAGSAGPIYSDTL

>member
-1 MDELKKQF
+1 MDELKEQF
-9 KQDFEDSSN
+9 KRDFEASSN

-25 TQLETN
+25 TQLEANT
-31 IKKAKHKIK
+31 KKAKHKIHPAK
-40 PYKLG
+40 MRLA
-45 KHKIKPYKLGLI
+45 ITFSI
-57 ITASVIVAIVAVPAS
+57 IFIIIAVPAGALF
-72 VIIISSL
+72 ISSL
-79 RVKES
+79 RTKES
-84 VKTNNR
+84 VKSYNR

-97 RIAESNTFK
+97 RIAGSNTFK
-106 KLNTVSYPNGDK
+106 KLNAVSYPDGSGPLVFK
-118 PFETRLTEKEAKA
+118 ISEEEKEA

-168 ATSREELKEKFNTL
+168 ATSKEELKDKFNTL

-217 FNREFN
+217 FNNEFN
-223 YNQEFVNNLTK
+223 YNQEFVNSLTK

-248 SKMVE
+248 NKMVE

-289 WKEKYLSDNNI
+289 WAEKYLSENNI

-329 GSYISVKDYYS
+329 GSYISVKDYYFS
-340 KGRASVTYLVPKKVE
+340 RRASVTYLVPKKVE

-364 VNIFEEKDENIVK
+364 VNIFEEKEENIVK
-377 NEGHGYIMVNLST
+377 SERHDYIMVNLST
-390 PKFVAKADVDF
+390 PKFTTKSDVDF
-401 HKCLDNLGFG
+401 QKCLDNLGFG

-422 NAFDDVR
+422 NAFDDEK
-429 LEDYNI
+429 LDDYNI

-447 FNEDGSIIKSVTMAS
+447 FNEDGSIVKSVAMAS
-462 FGAGAAAPMKNDTL
+462 FGAGGAAAPMRNDTL

>member
-1 MDELKKQF
+1 MDEFKEQF
-9 KQDFEDSSN
+9 KKDFEESSN
-18 VELNFDV
+18 TNLSFDT
-25 TQLETN
+25 TQLEPN
-31 IKKAKHKIK
+31 NVSDKHKARLRM
-40 PYKLG
+40 KL
-45 KHKIKPYKLGLI
+45 IV
-57 ITASVIVAIVAVPAS
+57 ASVAVVAVAS
-72 VIIISSL
+72 LIVGGAFALGIF
-79 RVKES
+79 RTEES
-84 VKTNNR
+84 VKASNR

-106 KLNTVSYPNGDK
+106 KLNTVSYPDGNA
-118 PFETRLTEKEAKA
+118 PSPIRTTEEENKA

-143 VDTSK
+143 VNTSK

-161 VINEMTN
+161 IINEMTN
-168 ATSREELKEKFNTL
+168 ATSREELKEKFNIL
-182 LGLNESSRVAFY
+182 LGLNESSRVTFY

-217 FNREFN
+217 FNNEFN
-223 YNQEFVNNLTK
+223 YNQEFVNSLTK
-234 LYCEAYQINFESEA
+234 LYCEAYQIDFETEA
-248 SKMVE
+248 NKMVE
-253 WVNQAVNSNGFI
+253 WVNQAVNSKGFI
-265 DDKFLEMNDETQLYL
+265 DEKFLEINDETQLYL

-289 WKEKYLSDNNI
+289 WANKYLSENNI
-300 KDDFYLSSDK
+300 KDDFYLTSDK

-329 GSYISVKDYYS
+329 GSYISVKDYYFS
-340 KGRASVTYLVPKKVE
+340 GRASVTYLVPKKVE

-364 VNIFEEKDENIVK
+364 VNIFEEKEENIVK
-377 NEGHGYIMVNLST
+377 NEEYGQIMVNLST
-390 PKFVAKADVDF
+390 PKFTTKTDVDF
-401 HKCLDNLGFG
+401 QKCLDNLGFG

-422 NAFDDVR
+422 NAFDDVK

-435 YIQKIKQ
+435 YIQKIRQ

-447 FNEDGSIIKSVTMAS
+447 FNEDGSIVKSITMAS
-462 FGAGAAAPMKNDTL
+462 FGAGSAAPMKNDTL

-504 TI
+504 TIQ

>member
-1 MDELKKQF
+1 MDEFKEQF
-9 KQDFEDSSN
+9 KKDFEESSN
-18 VELNFDV
+18 TNLSFDT
-25 TQLETN
+25 TQLEPN
-31 IKKAKHKIK
+31 NVSDKHKARLRM
-40 PYKLG
+40 KL
-45 KHKIKPYKLGLI
+45 IV
-57 ITASVIVAIVAVPAS
+57 ASVAVVAVAS
-72 VIIISSL
+72 LTVGGAFALGIF
-79 RVKES
+79 RTEES
-84 VKTNNR
+84 VKTSNR

-106 KLNTVSYPNGDK
+106 KLNTVSYPDGNA
-118 PFETRLTEKEAKA
+118 PSPIETTEEENKA

-143 VDTSK
+143 VNTSK

-161 VINEMTN
+161 IIIEMTN
-168 ATSREELKEKFNTL
+168 ATSREELKEKFNIL
-182 LGLNESSRVAFY
+182 LGLNESSRVTFY

-217 FNREFN
+217 FNNEFN
-223 YNQEFVNNLTK
+223 YNQEFVNGLTK
-234 LYCEAYQINFESEA
+234 LYCEAYQIDFETDA
-248 SKMVE
+248 NKMVE
-253 WVNQAVNSNGFI
+253 WVNQAVNSKGFI
-265 DDKFLEMNDETQLYL
+265 DEKFLEINDETQLYL

-289 WKEKYLSDNNI
+289 WANKYLSENNI
-300 KDDFYLSSDK
+300 KDDFYLTSDK

-329 GSYISVKDYYS
+329 GSYISVKDYYFS
-340 KGRASVTYLVPKKVE
+340 GRASVTYLVPKKVE

-364 VNIFEEKDENIVK
+364 VNIFEEKEENIVK
-377 NEGHGYIMVNLST
+377 NEEYDHIMVNLST
-390 PKFVAKADVDF
+390 PKFTTKSDVDF
-401 HKCLDNLGFG
+401 QKCLDDLGFG

-422 NAFDDVR
+422 NAFDDVK

-435 YIQKIKQ
+435 YIQKIRQ

-447 FNEDGSIIKSVTMAS
+447 FNEDGSIVKSITMAS
-462 FGAGAAAPMKNDTL
+462 FGAGSAAPMKNDTL

-504 TI
+504 TIQ

>member
-9 KQDFEDSSN
+9 KQDFEQSSN
-18 VELNFDV
+18 VNLSFDT
-25 TQLETN
+25 TQLEPN
-31 IKKAKHKIK
+31 SRKSKHKIK
-40 PYKLG
+40 PYKLA
-45 KHKIKPYKLGLI
+45 LI
-57 ITASVIVAIVAVPAS
+57 VITAVLVSIIAVPVSVIFF
-72 VIIISSL
+72 SSL
-79 RVKES
+79 QTKDS
-84 VKTNNR
+84 VKTFNR
-90 RYSLNEI
+90 SYSLNKI

-106 KLNTVSYPNGDK
+106 KLNDVAYPDGSGPFVSNIS
-118 PFETRLTEKEAKA
+118 EVEKEA

-182 LGLNESSRVAFY
+182 LGLNESSRVTFY

-217 FNREFN
+217 FNNKFN
-223 YNQEFVNNLTK
+223 YNQEFVNSLTK

-248 SKMVE
+248 SKIVE

-289 WKEKYLSDNNI
+289 WAEKYLSDNNI
-300 KDDFYLSSDK
+300 KDDFYLTSDK

-340 KGRASVTYLVPKKVE
+340 SGRASVTYLVPKKVE

-364 VNIFEEKDENIVK
+364 INIFEEKEENIVK
-377 NEGHGYIMVNLST
+377 NGEYGYIMVNLST
-390 PKFVAKADVDF
+390 PKFTTKSDVDF
-401 HKCLDNLGFG
+401 QKCLDNLGFG

-422 NAFDDVR
+422 NAFDDVK
-429 LEDYNI
+429 LDDYNI

-447 FNEDGSIIKSVTMAS
+447 FNEDGSIVKSITMAS
-462 FGAGAAAPMKNDTL
+462 FGAGGTAAPMKNDTL